1 MGNEPVP
8 EKPKV
13 NLTPSSSRQRASSGA
28 ESGKETVQWL
38 DKFTERMVLP
48 GEHEEAFFARRREL
62 KLGVGLDENGNLVQA
77 VETPKK

>member
-1 MGNEPVP
+1 MSNEPEP
-8 EKPKV
+8 EEPKV
-13 NLTPSSSRQRASSGA
+13 RLTPSRASLRVSFGT
-28 ESGKETVQWL
+28 ESGKETVRWL
-38 DKFTERMVLP
+38 DNFTAQMALS